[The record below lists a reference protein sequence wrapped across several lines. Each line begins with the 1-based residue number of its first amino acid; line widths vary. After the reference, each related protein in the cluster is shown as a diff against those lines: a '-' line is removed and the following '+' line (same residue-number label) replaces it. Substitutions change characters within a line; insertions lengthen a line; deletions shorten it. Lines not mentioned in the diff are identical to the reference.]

1 MSVADSP
8 HSDRTAPVLDWLATE
23 LSADADLELAA
34 LVRHLDELGRPEI
47 SRNQFHRCID
57 LLHTRALAISRL
69 FRERFASAPLPLTVN
84 LHRAATRLVAALGK
98 VAAGYEEVL
107 AEVRHRL
114 VRTMRRNPETISAK
128 ALEILGEQLTIA
140 HLAGNSAPFEF
151 WLRAHAFFLGSR
163 SEATADSKP
172 GSIPDTTLRAYKYLL
187 AFSSTQPEGLSGH
200 EINWLSEYLASNA
213 KNTLIRHTPP
223 GEGGLGWLWIDPDQ
237 DTPPISINRREP
249 PAVEGLIYFTAEEL
263 ARQTTSL
270 IEQLEGDGPA
280 PAGLPPGLER
290 TATATLLRRVREYWA
305 SPPHREHSRRRNRY
319 AVSVCSGLDAIWKML
334 REPVSTRQSR
344 YATEWMVVN
353 ESPTGYA
360 IMQVTGTA
368 NNLTPGIAIAIRR
381 GDEEPWTLCVVRW
394 IRTETPEQVELGLQV
409 LANTAK
415 PVSVGFRNAERTRPM
430 RPALVLPPVAAL
442 GRQQAILAPAGT
454 YSARRFMLVSDTQRL
469 YIAQGRLLSLDMQT
483 PAIELF
489 QYEIDPYPL

>member
-1 MSVADSP
+1 MSAAP
-8 HSDRTAPVLDWLATE
+8 PNSDHTAPVLDWLASE
-23 LSADADLELAA
+23 LSDDADLELAA
-34 LVRHLDELGRPEI
+34 LVRHLDELARPEI
-47 SRNQFHRCID
+47 SRNQFHRCVD
-57 LLHTRALAISRL
+57 LMQARALAISRL
-69 FRERFASAPLPLTVN
+69 FRERFAGATLPLTVG
-84 LHRAATRLVAALGK
+84 LHRSATRLVSALGK
-98 VAAGYEEVL
+98 IAAGYEEIL

-140 HLAGNSAPFEF
+140 HLAGNTAPYEF
-151 WLRAHAFFLGSR
+151 WLHAHAFFLGSR
-163 SEATADSKP
+163 SEVSVDAKP
-172 GSIPDTTLRAYKYLL
+172 NGIPESTLRAYKYLL
-187 AFSSTQPEGLSGH
+187 TFSATQPEGLSGH
-200 EINWLSEYLASNA
+200 EINWLSDYLLVNA
-213 KNTLIRHTPP
+213 KHATIRLTASA
-223 GEGGLGWLWIDPDQ
+223 EAGLGWLWVDPDQ
-237 DTPPISINRREP
+237 DTPPIAINRRGP
-249 PAVEGLIYFTAEEL
+249 PAVDGLIYFTAEEL
-263 ARQTTSL
+263 ARRSTTL
-270 IEQLEGDGPA
+270 IEQLEGDGPEPTGL
-280 PAGLPPGLER
+280 PAGLQRAEI
-290 TATATLLRRVREYWA
+290 AMLLRRAREYWA
-305 SPPHREHSRRRNRY
+305 SPPHREHSRRRNQY
-319 AVSVCSGLDAIWKML
+319 AVSVCSGLETIWKML
-334 REPVSTRQSR
+334 REPGTARQTR

-368 NNLTPGIAIAIRR
+368 NDLSPGIAIAIRR
-381 GDEEPWTLCVVRW
+381 SPEEPWTLCVVRW

-415 PVSVGFRNAERTRPM
+415 PVSVGFRNAENQRPM
-430 RPALVLPPVAAL
+430 RPALVLPPIAAL